1 VTHISIMDVELL
13 YLRVLVYGCHLLL
26 LEGVDFFLVI
36 ASSYPDLGS
45 LVGILLTLFVLSSM
59 NYSVGVHVID

>member
-13 YLRVLVYGCHLLL
+13 YLRVLVYGCNLLL
-26 LEGVDFFLVI
+26 LEGVDFFLVTV
-36 ASSYPDLGS
+36 SSYPDLGS
-45 LVGILLTLFVLSSM
+45 LVGIITDINRASSM

>member
-1 VTHISIMDVELL
+1 MDVTCYYLKELM
-13 YLRVLVYGCHLLL
+13 
-26 LEGVDFFLVI
+26 FFYVI